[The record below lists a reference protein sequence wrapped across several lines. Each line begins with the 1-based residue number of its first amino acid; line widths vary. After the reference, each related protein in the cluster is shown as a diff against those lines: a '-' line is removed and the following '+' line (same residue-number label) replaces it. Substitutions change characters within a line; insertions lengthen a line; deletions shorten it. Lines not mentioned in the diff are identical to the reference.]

1 MKAIH
6 VNNMMLVMLS
16 LFLTSPRFASSQFLV
31 LNQDDSIYNLK
42 HYELNTKELYKTDFN
57 IEVFN
62 VIYPEQQN
70 QHERILLVSILPDV
84 LTGELWEEIESKD
97 VENKTI
103 EPDAYCREL
112 FPLGRTNNN
121 MVALKTLNKIRLIKK
136 EDNKIW
142 VSKNCLVEA
151 FEVIPEEPVFFSSFY
166 GQLVLN
172 QTTVSIKDFINQ
184 YSLAPSKKIDGSTI
198 STLTVPGHAA
208 DLNGWRVWKEF
219 LSKKITINDQ
229 EVGYQF
235 WTSAKTNV
243 ADNYDVAQGIGR
255 FVYVPTRGIVGGSYD
270 FYFRNPPGVY
280 RELVGKKVHTHKL
293 TDQEWYQAVLAEKIM
308 IAEGIDID

>member
-1 MKAIH
+1 MKLLYIL
-6 VNNMMLVMLS
+6 MFIF
-16 LFLTSPRFASSQFLV
+16 LFTPRCASSQFLV
-31 LNQDDSIYNLK
+31 LNKDDSVYNLK
-42 HYELNTKELYKTDFN
+42 HYVLNTKELYNTDFN

-62 VIYPEQQN
+62 VIYPEQHN
-70 QHERILLVSILPDV
+70 QHERILLVTVLPDV

-103 EPDAYCREL
+103 EADAYCREI
-112 FPLGRTNNN
+112 FPLGSFNNN
-121 MVALKTLNKIRLIKK
+121 MLALKTLNKIRLLKK
-136 EDNKIW
+136 ENNKVW

-151 FEVIPEEPVFFSSFY
+151 FEIIQEEPVFFSSLY
-166 GQLVLN
+166 GQLALN
-172 QTTVSIKDFINQ
+172 QGTISIQDFVKQ
-184 YSLAPSKKIDGSTI
+184 YSPSTSNQIDGSAL
-198 STLTVPGHAA
+198 SSLTVPGQSA

-219 LSKKITINDQ
+219 LSRKVTINDR

-243 ADNYDVAQGIGR
+243 ADNYDVSQGIGR

-280 RELVGKKVHTHKL
+280 RELVGKKVYTHQL
-293 TDQEWYQAVLAEKIM
+293 TNKEWYQAVLNEKIM
-308 IAEGIDID
+308 TAEGIVID